1 MRAKLFLFLLLV
13 LTAAFSASRGSVA
26 TTSQHF
32 YRDDPHTRE
41 PESQDASRAAQSE
54 IGDLYEMLH
63 NLFVTPKYKPSGVRA
78 ENLNT
83 IDEVPDSSWF
93 INRIGA
99 RTLTIDEVVR
109 GPIAGAPPDP
119 SRWVILREKLSGMHP
134 GITARD
140 AKGETWF
147 LEFDPPYYPEAAT
160 GAVVMASKYFWALGY
175 NQVESFLTT
184 FDPKRMEFDPEAT
197 LRRPSGKRTPFT
209 RDDIN
214 SILEN
219 VARRPDGTYRVVAG
233 RLLPGRILG
242 NFRYEGTR
250 PDDPN
255 DVVPHERRRELRALR
270 VFGAWTNLTDLKS
283 KNTIDT
289 LVTENDRSTV
299 KHWLQ
304 DVGSTFGMC
313 NDRYE
318 WDLSWEHFYE
328 GGSTAKRLLSF
339 GFALSQWHT
348 VDYTER
354 PAIGKFEGDEFDPR
368 TWRPQTPTTAYM
380 EMRDD
385 DAFWAALRVAEFTDD
400 MIRAIIQ
407 TGEFS
412 DSASARALGDIMIK
426 RRNKILATYLPAVNP
441 IVTPRLENN
450 QLTFDNAAVRARVA
464 KPPATYRASW
474 FQFDNATGDTRPLS
488 ETTGTTTSIEAPRG
502 LPTAVDSFIAVDIS
516 ADAKEH
522 ATWRKPIRT
531 YFRLDADGWKLVGL
545 ERMPDRRADG
555 ATERRA
561 AR

>member
-32 YRDDPHTRE
+32 YREDPHTRE

-160 GAVVMASKYFWALGY
+160 GAVVMATKYFWALGY

-219 VARRPDGTYRVVAG
+219 VAHRPDGTYRVVAG
-233 RLLPGRILG
+233 RLLP
-242 NFRYEGTR
+242 E
-250 PDDPN
+250 
-255 DVVPHERRRELRALR
+255 
-270 VFGAWTNLTDLKS
+270 
-283 KNTIDT
+283 
-289 LVTENDRSTV
+289 
-299 KHWLQ
+299 
-304 DVGSTFGMC
+304 
-313 NDRYE
+313 
-318 WDLSWEHFYE
+318 
-328 GGSTAKRLLSF
+328 
-339 GFALSQWHT
+339 
-348 VDYTER
+348 
-354 PAIGKFEGDEFDPR
+354 DPR
-368 TWRPQTPTTAYM
+368 QLPLRGHPT
-380 EMRDD
+380 R
-385 DAFWAALRVAEFTDD
+385 RSQRC
-400 MIRAIIQ
+400 RA
-407 TGEFS
+407 
-412 DSASARALGDIMIK
+412 ARA
-426 RRNKILATYLPAVNP
+426 A
-441 IVTPRLENN
+441 
-450 QLTFDNAAVRARVA
+450 ARVA
-464 KPPATYRASW
+464 RATCVR
-474 FQFDNATGDTRPLS
+474 
-488 ETTGTTTSIEAPRG
+488 
-502 LPTAVDSFIAVDIS
+502 
-516 ADAKEH
+516 
-522 ATWRKPIRT
+522 
-531 YFRLDADGWKLVGL
+531 RLDESDRPQVEEHDRYARDR
-545 ERMPDRRADG
+545 ERPFDREALASG
-555 ATERRA
+555 RRIDVWHVQ
-561 AR
+561 RPV